1 MERDKARSHA
11 EILDELVPPLEKVR
25 HEMKGL
31 MLESQKAMLE
41 AGLPKKLKRDEDI
54 PHYYGCDSWRKQAE
68 VPWNEA
74 EKRALT
80 PAEGIQIL
88 VAERDEAKQKA
99 TEATKK
105 LREIGGGE
113 RERPSKRQ
121 RERKEI
127 SLDHHRRAKPISLIF
142 GVFQVRLC
150 CVLCVCI
157 KKRAGISIQH
167 RH

>member
-1 MERDKARSHA
+1 MLCEVLGLSETAPPSKEKQIFATNAQPIAMRRLEAGPAMATKAMSLFGR
-11 EILDELVPPLEKVR
+11 LRLVQLTGTGFAQPK
-25 HEMKGL
+25 MKGL

-54 PHYYGCDSWRKQAE
+54 PHYYGCDSWRKQCD

-88 VAERDEAKQKA
+88 VAERDEAKRKA

-105 LREIGGGE
+105 LRE
-113 RERPSKRQ
+113 KN
-121 RERKEI
+121 
-127 SLDHHRRAKPISLIF
+127 
-142 GVFQVRLC
+142 
-150 CVLCVCI
+150 
-157 KKRAGISIQH
+157 
-167 RH
+167 

>member
-11 EILDELVPPLEKVR
+11 EMLDELVPPLEKVR

-54 PHYYGCDSWRKQAE
+54 PHYYGCNSWRKQGE

-99 TEATKK
+99 TE
-105 LREIGGGE
+105 
-113 RERPSKRQ
+113 RP
-121 RERKEI
+121 RK
-127 SLDHHRRAKPISLIF
+127 S
-142 GVFQVRLC
+142 
-150 CVLCVCI
+150 
-157 KKRAGISIQH
+157 
-167 RH
+167 

>member
-1 MERDKARSHA
+1 MRMVPAPSPQLTGASAELAARTAERDKARSHA
-11 EILDELVPPLEKVR
+11 EMLDELVPPLEKVR

-31 MLESQKAMLE
+31 MLESQKAMLK

-105 LREIGGGE
+105 LREIEGGE
-113 RERPSKRQ
+113 RERPRKRQ
-121 RERKEI
+121 RAEL
-127 SLDHHRRAKPISLIF
+127 S
-142 GVFQVRLC
+142 
-150 CVLCVCI
+150 
-157 KKRAGISIQH
+157 
-167 RH
+167 

>member
-1 MERDKARSHA
+1 MAARTAERDEAIVERDKAIAHA
-11 EILDELVPPLEKVR
+11 QLLDELVPPLEQMR
-25 HEMKGL
+25 REMKDL
-31 MLESQKAMLE
+31 MLQSQSAMLE
-41 AGLPKKLKRDEDI
+41 AGLPKRWKPDRDV
-54 PHYYGCDSWRKQAE
+54 PYYYGANSWQQQAE

-88 VAERDEAKQKA
+88 VAERNEAKQKA

-121 RERKEI
+121 RAEFSE
-127 SLDHHRRAKPISLIF
+127 
-142 GVFQVRLC
+142 
-150 CVLCVCI
+150 
-157 KKRAGISIQH
+157 
-167 RH
+167 